1 MKVVYISP
9 VGVVGGAERVL
20 LTLIDALAACNSE
33 VEPVVVTL
41 ADGPLVLELRK
52 RNVETVVVPLS
63 GGLQGLGDSGGRGF
77 RMATKLLMALPALA
91 RTISRLAAVV
101 RSQKP
106 DIIHTN
112 GIKAHLLGCLVAP
125 RGVSVVWHLHDFIG
139 ERRLAPW
146 LLRMVARRVGGT
158 VAISEAVAADARRCL
173 PSIPVTVIPNG
184 IDLGRWTPGVGD
196 GAWLERQAGFA
207 ESAEVRVGLVAT
219 YALWKGHDTFLKA
232 ASLLGTM
239 PGARFFVVGGP
250 IYTTGAQRTRGELE
264 AMAKQLGL
272 NIGFIPHQ
280 DDMAAVYRS
289 LDVVVHASN
298 RPEPFGL
305 VIAEAMAC
313 GRAVVVSRGGGAVEL
328 FSDGVDAVGHTMGDA
343 RDLARVLIGLIQ
355 DRDKR
360 DKLGEAAAE
369 SARQRF
375 GASRQAQGVAALYQR
390 INRC

>member
-1 MKVVYISP
+1 
-9 VGVVGGAERVL
+9 
-20 LTLIDALAACNSE
+20 
-33 VEPVVVTL
+33 
-41 ADGPLVLELRK
+41 
-52 RNVETVVVPLS
+52 
-63 GGLQGLGDSGGRGF
+63 
-77 RMATKLLMALPALA
+77 
-91 RTISRLAAVV
+91 
-101 RSQKP
+101 
-106 DIIHTN
+106 
-112 GIKAHLLGCLVAP
+112 
-125 RGVSVVWHLHDFIG
+125 
-139 ERRLAPW
+139 
-146 LLRMVARRVGGT
+146 
-158 VAISEAVAADARRCL
+158 
-173 PSIPVTVIPNG
+173 
-184 IDLGRWTPGVGD
+184 GD
-196 GAWLERQAGFA
+196 GAWLDRQAGFV

-250 IYTTGAQRTRGELE
+250 IYTTGAQRTLGELE

-280 DDMAAVYRS
+280 DDMTAVYRS

-328 FSDGVDAVGHTMGDA
+328 FSDDVDAVGHTMGDA
-343 RDLARVLIGLIQ
+343 RDLARVLVELIQ

-360 DKLGEAAAE
+360 NKLGQAAAE

-375 GASRQAQGVAALYQR
+375 GASRQAQGMAALYQR
-390 INRC
+390 LNRC